1 MILFLTRRF
10 SFQSTPSAWRETVV
24 SGQNAEGNT
33 ISIHSLRMEGDNFFY
48 LIHNIVKHFNPLPPH
63 GGRLLR
69 FFSLF
74 FVSKFQS
81 TPSAWRET
89 GGRISSQRRPKGFQ
103 STPSAW
109 RETYVPMF
117 FLLSGIFQST
127 PSAWRETSKADSAA
141 KQSQISIHSLRM
153 EGDFQHVTQLR
164 QYRIFQSTPSAWRE
178 TIPSASAWRT
188 ASISIHSLRME
199 GDHYLAFMILLTKY
213 FNPLPPHGG
222 RLYAQVVTWYIL

>member
-1 MILFLTRRF
+1 MEGDSEMILFLTRRF

-178 TIPSASAWRT
+178 TLFR
-188 ASISIHSLRME
+188 RQ
-199 GDHYLAFMILLTKY
+199 F
-213 FNPLPPHGG
+213 G
-222 RLYAQVVTWYIL
+222 RI

>member
-1 MILFLTRRF
+1 
-10 SFQSTPSAWRETVV
+10 
-24 SGQNAEGNT
+24 
-33 ISIHSLRMEGDNFFY
+33 MEGDIAAHFY
-48 LIHNIVKHFNPLPPH
+48 FC
-63 GGRLLR
+63 
-69 FFSLF
+69 
-74 FVSKFQS
+74 FVL
-81 TPSAWRET
+81 T
-89 GGRISSQRRPKGFQ
+89 
-103 STPSAW
+103 
-109 RETYVPMF
+109 
-117 FLLSGIFQST
+117 FQST
-127 PSAWRETSKADSAA
+127 PSAWRETSKSICFRDTNSTFQSTPSAWRETRRFLAGRCDSVIF
-141 KQSQISIHSLRM
+141 QSTPSAWRETAFQKFICLDHHISIHSLRM

>member
-1 MILFLTRRF
+1 MEGDDIIPGTMTNIFYFNPLPPHGGRHCGTFLFLF
-10 SFQSTPSAWRETVV
+10 CF
-24 SGQNAEGNT
+24 N
-33 ISIHSLRMEGDNFFY
+33 ISIHSLRMEGD
-48 LIHNIVKHFNPLPPH
+48 VKKH
-63 GGRLLR
+63 
-69 FFSLF
+69 LF
-74 FVSKFQS
+74 QGH
-81 TPSAWRET
+81 E
-89 GGRISSQRRPKGFQ
+89 
-103 STPSAW
+103 
-109 RETYVPMF
+109 
-117 FLLSGIFQST
+117 L
-127 PSAWRETSKADSAA
+127 D
-141 KQSQISIHSLRM
+141 ISIHSLRM